1 VTTARYLTLLWPGM
15 PWLWLRGSLAGLVL
29 ALAFGVALDVA
40 VLTTWV
46 WTELVDLQISLA
58 LWTATAAVWLIATG
72 SALSAFP
79 PPIRSGRDEA
89 ADALF
94 VKARDAYLARDWLA
108 AETKLR
114 TILELSPTDGEAQL
128 LLGTLLRRVGRLSE
142 ARQALEKLSRSDS
155 GAAWRPAIAREL
167 DRITAGMRAAERE
180 TGAGESEDSVAE
192 EADVLPLGAAPERAV
207 ERDLA
212 A

>member
-1 VTTARYLTLLWPGM
+1 MNAPRYLTLLWPGM

-29 ALAFGVALDVA
+29 ALAFGLAIDVA

-46 WTELVDLQISLA
+46 WTELVDVRISLA
-58 LWTATAAVWLIATG
+58 LWASTAAVWLIATG

-79 PPIRSGRDEA
+79 PPLRTGRDEA
-89 ADALF
+89 TDALF

-108 AETKLR
+108 AETRLR
-114 TILELSPTDGEAQL
+114 TLLELSPTDGEAQL
-128 LLGTLLRRVGRLSE
+128 LLGTLLRRVGRLEE
-142 ARQALEKLSRSDS
+142 ARRALQTLSRSDS
-155 GAAWRPAIAREL
+155 GASWSTTIAREIARIATAAGAADEPPDGEG
-167 DRITAGMRAAERE
+167 DRGPAA
-180 TGAGESEDSVAE
+180 
-192 EADVLPLGAAPERAV
+192 VLPLQTADERPG